1 MPPEPGIGPRRQSV
15 RLRQATALLLVPAV
29 LLPLVAFRFL
39 HAQAPA
45 HPLVL
50 VATFENHTINPAS
63 ARFLIRAIEVA
74 EQRQAAAVV
83 IQLDTPGGLADS
95 TRDITKSILDS
106 RVPVVVYV
114 APSGGRAASAGL
126 FITLAAHIAAMAPG
140 TNIGAAHP
148 VQVGGS
154 PVMPQRPAEQPSDGQ
169 APANDAERPRT
180 SSPAEDKALQDTLA
194 WARSLA
200 ELRGRNAE
208 WAARAVEESA
218 SATASEAAE
227 LGVIDFVAADLSD
240 LLRRLDG
247 TEVTVS
253 TGNVRLHVQNPQVET
268 LQMSWR
274 DRLLSAIANPNVAFL
289 LLMFG
294 FYGIL
299 LELYTPGWGVGG
311 TVGVI
316 CLALAFFA
324 LAVLP
329 VNYVGLILMAI
340 GLALFVA
347 EAFVTS
353 YGFLAL
359 GGVVSMTIG
368 GLMLVDSPVGFL
380 RVSPWVVAPVA
391 VATAV
396 ITVFLIGQVV
406 GAHRRPA
413 LTGSEGLLSERAIA
427 DGTFTPQDGSYRGT
441 VRTHGELWQAISP
454 QPVIAGEPVAIE
466 GRDGL
471 TLRVSPT
478 REARGQ

>member
-1 MPPEPGIGPRRQSV
+1 
-15 RLRQATALLLVPAV
+15 
-29 LLPLVAFRFL
+29 
-39 HAQAPA
+39 
-45 HPLVL
+45 
-50 VATFENHTINPAS
+50 
-63 ARFLIRAIEVA
+63 
-74 EQRQAAAVV
+74 
-83 IQLDTPGGLADS
+83 
-95 TRDITKSILDS
+95 
-106 RVPVVVYV
+106 
-114 APSGGRAASAGL
+114 
-126 FITLAAHIAAMAPG
+126 
-140 TNIGAAHP
+140 
-148 VQVGGS
+148 
-154 PVMPQRPAEQPSDGQ
+154 
-169 APANDAERPRT
+169 
-180 SSPAEDKALQDTLA
+180 
-194 WARSLA
+194 LA

-247 TEVTVS
+247 KEVTVS
-253 TGNVRLHVQNPQVET
+253 TGNVRLHVENPQVET

-316 CLALAFFA
+316 CLVLAFFA

-427 DGTFTPQDGSYRGT
+427 DGTFTPQDGSYRGI

-471 TLRVSPT
+471 TLRISPT